1 MRLASRRFVIVSASF
16 GAVAVLSGCGASER
30 SQAAALELFLR
41 TRVLDRQGIAV
52 PRPTPE
58 ERQSF
63 GRFAAD
69 YDIILA
75 FHDQMNQT
83 IIPRV
88 GDVIRR
94 GSFNRAQDFIDRR
107 ADIAAA
113 QDAMR
118 GMGGGVATALATA
131 RAAKAKLNQPE
142 PLKATYD
149 KAFDKVVSQ
158 PADILQLVMPASDT
172 IFTQGLAFSDF
183 LKANQSDFKFDG
195 LVVETSRADLLT
207 EFNERAQK
215 LQAAGETL
223 LAAQRR
229 LQLAI
234 RGQ

>member
-1 MRLASRRFVIVSASF
+1 MRFATRRIAILSAASAAGALLA
-16 GAVAVLSGCGASER
+16 GCGASER

-58 ERQSF
+58 ERQNF

-83 IIPRV
+83 VIPRV

-107 ADIAAA
+107 GDIAAA
-113 QDAMR
+113 QEAMR
-118 GMGGGVATALATA
+118 SMGGGFTAALTTA
-131 RAAKAKLNQPE
+131 RTAKAALNQPE

-158 PADILQLVMPASDT
+158 PADILQAVMPASDA

-183 LKANQSDFKFDG
+183 LKANRSEFKFDG

-229 LQLAI
+229 LQIAI

>member
-1 MRLASRRFVIVSASF
+1 MTFASRRFVVLAAIS
-16 GAVAVLSGCGASER
+16 GAAALLSGCGASER
-30 SQAAALELFLR
+30 SQATALELFLR

-58 ERQSF
+58 ERTTF

-75 FHDQMNQT
+75 FHDRMNQT
-83 IIPRV
+83 VIPRV

-113 QDAMR
+113 QEAMR
-118 GMGGGVATALATA
+118 SLGGGVVSALATA
-131 RAAKAKLNQPE
+131 RADKAKLDQPE

-158 PADILQLVMPASDT
+158 PADILQTVMPASDA
-172 IFTQGLAFSDF
+172 IFAQGLAFSDF
-183 LKANQSDFKFDG
+183 LKANQADFKFDG
-195 LVVETSRADLLT
+195 LLVETSRADLLA
-207 EFNERAQK
+207 EFNDRAQK
-215 LQAAGETL
+215 LQASGETL

-229 LQLAI
+229 LQIAI

>member
-1 MRLASRRFVIVSASF
+1 MKSPSRRTALLITSAS
-16 GAVAVLSGCGASER
+16 GALLLAGCGSSER

-83 IIPRV
+83 VIPRV

-107 ADIAAA
+107 SDIAAA

-118 GMGGGVATALATA
+118 NMGSGVTTALATA
-131 RAAKAKLNQPE
+131 RAAKAKLDQPE

-158 PADILQLVMPASDT
+158 PADILQIVMPASDA

-215 LQAAGETL
+215 LQASGETL

-229 LQLAI
+229 LQIAI

>member
-1 MRLASRRFVIVSASF
+1 MPSLHRRAALFLAAS
-16 GAVAVLSGCGASER
+16 GAFLLTGCGASER
-30 SQAAALELFLR
+30 SQAGALETFLR

-58 ERQSF
+58 ERRSF

-83 IIPRV
+83 VIPRV

-113 QDAMR
+113 QDTMR
-118 GMGGGVATALATA
+118 SMGGGVTTALATA
-131 RAAKAKLNQPE
+131 RAAKAKLDQPE

-158 PADILQLVMPASDT
+158 PADILQMVMPASDA

-183 LKANQSDFKFDG
+183 LKANQADFKFDG
-195 LVVETSRADLLT
+195 LVVETSRPDLLR

-215 LQAAGETL
+215 LQASGETL

-229 LQLAI
+229 LQIAI